1 MSPSEWKG
9 SIYRVAGRP
18 TLRVKVWDGAWRT
31 RATPYLDTP
40 EGWTAA
46 RRLLAELRSELQ
58 ARHAAMGGEAGPVT
72 VRAWSKR
79 WLSRRGHSHDD
90 DQSHLE
96 HHVLP
101 VIGDRILAEVEPRH
115 ILAMVRGW
123 KGAPRSI
130 RNRYSTVRGLFRD
143 AAVEG
148 LRRDTPC
155 ILAGGVHLPVVED
168 ADSEWRSGAVFT
180 RREVERLLSKA
191 DEIEADSR
199 VLYHLLALGALRHGE
214 AAALRWR
221 HYDPGAEPLGR
232 LVIANSNRRRRTKAG
247 RTRWMPV
254 LPELAAVL
262 AAWRLA
268 GWAQLVGR
276 PPGDDDLVL
285 PLPAAGL
292 RKHHLPPGEDSRMR
306 TRQHT
311 WKRLVRHMEAL
322 GLRHRRVH
330 DLRRTFLT
338 LAEAAGADRAV
349 LGWGTHGRPG
359 DVLGAY
365 TEPDWERLCGEAAKL
380 SGLRGT
386 THGTAVV
393 PVGTPK
399 GHRIAQPPG
408 ARGAKGHRR
417 ATRRGQ

>member
-1 MSPSEWKG
+1 M
-9 SIYRVAGRP
+9 
-18 TLRVKVWDGAWRT
+18 L
-31 RATPYLDTP
+31 
-40 EGWTAA
+40 
-46 RRLLAELRSELQ
+46 
-58 ARHAAMGGEAGPVT
+58 
-72 VRAWSKR
+72 
-79 WLSRRGHSHDD
+79 
-90 DQSHLE
+90 
-96 HHVLP
+96 
-101 VIGDRILAEVEPRH
+101 LAEVEPRH
-115 ILAMVRGW
+115 ILAMARGW
-123 KGAPRSI
+123 KGAPRSV

-180 RREVERLLSKA
+180 RREVERLLA
-191 DEIEADSR
+191 THDEIEADST
-199 VLYHLLALGALRHGE
+199 VLYTLLALGALRHGE

-221 HYDPGAEPLGR
+221 HYDPGTEPLGR
-232 LVIANSNRRRRTKAG
+232 LVVANSNRRRRTKAG

-254 LPELAAVL
+254 HPALAAVL
-262 AAWRLA
+262 AAWRLS
-268 GWAQLVGR
+268 GWAKLVGR
-276 PPGDDDLVL
+276 PPTDEDLVL

-292 RKHHLPPGEDSRMR
+292 RKHSVPAGEDTRMR

-311 WKRLVRHMEAL
+311 WKRMDRHLDEL
-322 GLRHRRVH
+322 GFRHRRVH

-365 TEPDWERLCGEAAKL
+365 TEPDWKRLCGEVARLEVATKR
-380 SGLRGT
+380 GPTVVAMGTPEGAPVAQPRETRGT
-386 THGTAVV
+386 KA
-393 PVGTPK
+393 P
-399 GHRIAQPPG
+399 
-408 ARGAKGHRR
+408 RR